1 MGWREERRKER
12 HTVFPSWSSI
22 SVTLCKTESEI
33 NWVWE
38 KIWKRK
44 GSKQRGDEGRG
55 SGAADVHTS
64 VISKAWLMDMLLL
77 TWAECLLYFCY
88 CDECSFSMPLTRS
101 SSQGHGVVLSN
112 DKYSWII
119 DWPYPWN
126 SLDTARESLLQWKRF
141 FLDLPSLCLSVQCP
155 RETDQVTGAIK
166 KHHMNPLQREQNR
179 VH

>member
-12 HTVFPSWSSI
+12 HTVFPSWFSI

-38 KIWKRK
+38 KMRKRK

-101 SSQGHGVVLSN
+101 PSQGHGVVLSN

-126 SLDTARESLLQWKRF
+126 SLDTARESNVTQHSCSERGF
-141 FLDLPSLCLSVQCP
+141 SLICLHSASVFSAPERPTKSPAQ
-155 RETDQVTGAIK
+155 
-166 KHHMNPLQREQNR
+166 
-179 VH
+179 